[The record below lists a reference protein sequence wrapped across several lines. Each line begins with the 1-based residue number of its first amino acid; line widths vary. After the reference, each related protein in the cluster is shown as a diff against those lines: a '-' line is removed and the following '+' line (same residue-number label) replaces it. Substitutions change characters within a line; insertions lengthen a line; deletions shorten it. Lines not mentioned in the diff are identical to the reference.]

1 MINYHVSII
10 ALRRKA
16 KQILYLSHFIIY
28 EMSLSFLSE
37 KDAYPFRLNMTKLAY
52 KYQYDIKK
60 SYDGSTNVPRMCKYE
75 DNVRIYFD
83 IESLKKIAKEE
94 YEKKE
99 LFDYVKTNFI
109 IGDDTDI
116 ISQEIY
122 NKNTDVDNTNILTQ
136 EFVRWKLE
144 TANFYK

>member
-1 MINYHVSII
+1 
-10 ALRRKA
+10 
-16 KQILYLSHFIIY
+16 
-28 EMSLSFLSE
+28 MSLSFLSE

-83 IESLKKIAKEE
+83 MESIKKIAKEE

-99 LFDYVKTNFI
+99 LFDYVKANFT

-122 NKNTDVDNTNILTQ
+122 NKNADIDNTNILTQ

-144 TANFYK
+144 TLKVSVS